1 MTKAWKAAVKR
12 IKITKR
18 KKLFKKSAG
27 QNHFNKPKERGKTV
41 RAKRKMKKVASFVG
55 KTLH

>member
-1 MTKAWKAAVKR
+1 MSKTWKSAVKR

-41 RAKRKMKKVASFVG
+41 RAKRSMKRVAAFVG